1 MYVHGMSEYLG
12 TCLLIGSIA
21 FTSNPLFVVAAFAIA
36 IGLGK
41 NVSGAHFNPAV
52 TLWSYLSG
60 KIGAARAMEHTIA
73 HVAAAL
79 TIWGVHSIIKV

>member
-21 FTSNPLFVVAAFAIA
+21 FTSSPLFVVAAFAIA

-52 TLWSYLSG
+52 TLWSYMSG
-60 KIGAARAMEHTIA
+60 KIGAARAVEHTVA
-73 HVAAAL
+73 HLAAAL
-79 TIWGVHSIIKV
+79 TIWAAHSMIKV

>member
-41 NVSGAHFNPAV
+41 HMSGAHFNPAV
-52 TLWSYLSG
+52 TVWSYLSG
-60 KIGAARAMEHTIA
+60 KIGGQRALEHTIA
-73 HVAAAL
+73 QVAAAL
-79 TIWGVHSIIKV
+79 TIWGAHSMIKV

>member
-1 MYVHGMSEYLG
+1 MYTHGLAEYLG

-21 FTSNPLFVVAAFAIA
+21 FTTNPLFVVAAFAIA

-41 NVSGAHFNPAV
+41 NISGAHFNPAV
-52 TLWSYLSG
+52 TIWAFMSG
-60 KIGAARAMEHTIA
+60 KISQSRAIMHTVA

-79 TIWGVHSIIKV
+79 TVWGVHSMIKV